1 MASTRYKRIFFFRF
15 VSYFSILIS
24 IVWVIALA
32 FPIVVAE
39 FTYRKDQLLGVRY
52 VLEEA
57 PALIPTPTPTTALLS
72 GGNANPPSS
81 ATTSAS
87 FVQAD
92 SNVNIIRPVS
102 TDYGIVIEKI
112 NANARVISDVDPGN
126 ETQYAQALTQGV
138 AEALGSTKPGENGNL
153 FIFSHSAD
161 GPFNISRYNA
171 VFYLLKELD
180 NGDKIVVFH
189 EGKRYDYIVYNK
201 LVTDPTNIDFLTNRY
216 DKPVLTLQTCD
227 PPGTLANRLIVQ
239 AKLQGS

>member
-1 MASTRYKRIFFFRF
+1 MASARYKRIFFFRF

-52 VLEEA
+52 ELAAEV
-57 PALIPTPTPTTALLS
+57 TPSPSAATALLN
-72 GGNANPPSS
+72 GRGQNASAS
-81 ATTSAS
+81 ATATSSVS
-87 FVQAD
+87 FIQAEA
-92 SNVNIIRPVS
+92 NVNIIKPVS

-112 NANARVISDVDPGN
+112 NANSRVVADVDPGN
-126 ETQYAQALTQGV
+126 ERQYAQALTQGV
-138 AEALGSTKPGENGNL
+138 AEAMGSTKPGEKGNL

-171 VFYLLKELD
+171 VFYLLKELEK
-180 NGDKIVVFH
+180 GDKIVLFYQ
-189 EGKRYDYIVYNK
+189 GKRFDYLVYDK
-201 LVTDPTNIDFLTNRY
+201 TVTDPLDVSFISNRY

-227 PPGTLANRLIVQ
+227 PPGTLNNRLIVRAQ
-239 AKLQGS
+239 LLGS